1 MLGDKTPAMKQNFRL
16 TTDARQDLFEIA
28 RYIEKDNMTAAER
41 FLEFFEHAC
50 DMLSDLPEMG
60 SIPEALSS
68 SSLKDTRMFPIK
80 HFTNYLIFYHPLTE
94 KKIEVAR
101 IVHGAR
107 DLPTLFGTSGT
118 EEKGGEKRKA
128 A

>member
-1 MLGDKTPAMKQNFRL
+1 MKQNFRL
-16 TTDARQDLFEIA
+16 TEDARQDLFEIA
-28 RYIEKDNMTAAER
+28 RYIANDNLMAAGR

-60 SIPEALSS
+60 SILEALSRS
-68 SSLKDTRMFPIK
+68 SMKETRMFPVK
-80 HFTNYLIFYHPLTE
+80 HFTNYLIFYRSLAG
-94 KKIEVAR
+94 KKIEVIR

-107 DLPTLFGTSGT
+107 DLPALFGTSGIENENG
-118 EEKGGEKRKA
+118 EEQKA